1 MSSFPLRPA
10 SAEPPAPGGEARH
23 LRRRLR
29 AGGAVRLLATLA
41 VAAGVSGC
49 GKQSILTTRSKPAHD
64 IALLWWWMLAAA
76 TVVFLGAVAMLAIG
90 WWRRG
95 RPGLPFVGER
105 EDLAQG
111 MVLVFGI
118 VVPLVALVALF
129 GVSDVYLVTKTAPP
143 DPRTTRMTINVI
155 GHQWWWEVRY
165 DNGRAITANEIHIP
179 VNTRVNVV
187 ATTADVIHSFWVP
200 ALNRKIDMVPG
211 MRNRVLLYASRPG
224 EYRGQCS
231 QFCGLQHANMSLK
244 VFAQRPA
251 AFREWLSGQERP
263 AATPANGAA
272 AAGRRL
278 FMNAQ
283 CASCHTI
290 GGTPAQGTVGPN
302 LTHVGS
308 RTSLASNE
316 IPNTPAWLAAWLRN
330 PQKIKPG
337 TRMPDLGLSSPQI
350 SELVAYLRELR

>member
-1 MSSFPLRPA
+1 VTHA
-10 SAEPPAPGGEARH
+10 AA
-23 LRRRLR
+23 
-29 AGGAVRLLATLA
+29 AVL
-41 VAAGVSGC
+41 VAAAVGGC
-49 GKQSILTTRSKPAHD
+49 GRQSILSTRSKPAHD

-76 TVVFLGAVAMLAIG
+76 VVVFFGAVAMLAVG
-90 WWRRG
+90 YWRRG

-118 VVPLVALVALF
+118 AVPLVALVALF
-129 GVSDVYLVTKTAPP
+129 GISDVYLVGKTAPP
-143 DPRTTRMTINVI
+143 NPRSTRMTIEVI

-179 VNTRVNVV
+179 ANTRVNVV
-187 ATTADVIHSFWVP
+187 ATSADVIHSFWVP

-211 MRNRVLLYASRPG
+211 MRNRVLLYASKPG

-231 QFCGLQHANMSLK
+231 QFCGLQHAHMSLE

-251 AFREWLSGQERP
+251 AFRAWLAGQQRP
-263 AATPANGAA
+263 AATPSTSQQ

-290 GGTPAQGTVGPN
+290 AGTPAKGTVGPD

-308 RTSLASNE
+308 RTSLASDE
-316 IPNTPAWLAAWLRN
+316 IPNTPAWMAAWIRN

-337 TRMPDLGLSSPQI
+337 DRMPDLGLSSPQI
-350 SELVAYLRELR
+350 ADLVAYLQALK